1 MARWAVDKHAVVF
14 LLQVC
19 VAEKWSMEFQDD
31 TAEFPTED
39 VEMIVKNAIASCL
52 MENMYN
58 PKKVNDWINSIVDTC
73 LRELVA
79 LNRPFKYII
88 TCVIMQ
94 KNGAGMNTTAS
105 MFWDSTKDRHCV
117 VPWENQTMHSI
128 VTVYGLAVNTDNPA
142 EMD

>member
-1 MARWAVDKHAVVF
+1 
-14 LLQVC
+14 
-19 VAEKWSMEFQDD
+19 MEFQDD

-105 MFWDSTKDRHCV
+105 MFWDGTKDRHCV